1 MLSTTPQILYDNSIF
16 FKVIL
21 KYISLTLM
29 LNKSRLWFLNF
40 LVQFFYLWECPDLWD
55 LLHELLIH
63 KNIWKSPFNIRFQK
77 KEYLLSWGSEMILSC
92 HKLLL
97 RESSTV
103 NSFHVNKQYFWSFW
117 MCALEWACSFD
128 VLE

>member
-1 MLSTTPQILYDNSIF
+1 MLSTTPQILYDNSTF

-21 KYISLTLM
+21 KYISLPLM
-29 LNKSRLWFLNF
+29 LNKSQLWFLNF
-40 LVQFFYLWECPDLWD
+40 LVQFFDLWECPDLWG

-63 KNIWKSPFNIRFQK
+63 KNIWKSLLISDFRKKNISLAGARK
-77 KEYLLSWGSEMILSC
+77 WLLSC
-92 HKLLL
+92 HALLL

-103 NSFHVNKQYFWSFW
+103 NSFHVNKRYFWSFW